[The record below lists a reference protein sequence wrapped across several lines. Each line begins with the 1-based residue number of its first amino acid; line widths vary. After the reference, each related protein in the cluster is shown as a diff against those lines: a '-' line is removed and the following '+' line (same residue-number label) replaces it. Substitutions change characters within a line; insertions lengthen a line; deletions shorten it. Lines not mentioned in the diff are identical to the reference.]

1 MKVRGALR
9 IYGSTIGLLSLLPV
23 FLFSCQHKNTPK
35 PMRETIFSENAPKP
49 IGPYSQAIRFG
60 NTVYFSGQIGVDVR
74 DGNFVSDTD
83 VVAQTHQV
91 MKNIGHLLTACGGG
105 YANIVKSSIFL
116 KDMNDFPLVN
126 EAYASYFERDFP
138 ARETVEVSRL
148 PKDALVEISVIVVLP

>member
-1 MKVRGALR
+1 
-9 IYGSTIGLLSLLPV
+9 
-23 FLFSCQHKNTPK
+23 
-35 PMRETIFSENAPKP
+35 MRETIFSENAPKP
-49 IGPYSQAIRFG
+49 IGPYSQAIRSG

-74 DGNFVSDTD
+74 SGDFVSDTD

-91 MKNIGHLLTACGGG
+91 MKNIGALLESCGAQ
-105 YANIVKSSIFL
+105 YANIVKTSIFL

-126 EAYASYFERDFP
+126 EAYAGYFERDFP